1 MSRTNAFVALCVS
14 DYMPN
19 TNFFLLEK
27 GVCVCVCGGVIMFY
41 DETKRLEHHDAL
53 ENSFNVDKGKVD
65 ILF

>member
-1 MSRTNAFVALCVS
+1 MHLWLYVYQITCQTLISFYWKRV
-14 DYMPN
+14 Y
-19 TNFFLLEK
+19 
-27 GVCVCVCGGVIMFY
+27 VCVCVGGVIMFY

>member
-1 MSRTNAFVALCVS
+1 M
-14 DYMPN
+14 
-19 TNFFLLEK
+19 
-27 GVCVCVCGGVIMFY
+27 CVCVGGGVIMFY